1 MQFRH
6 PIVIGTI
13 AAMLASGSPS
23 FAEDI
28 ALSRLAS
35 ELGYT
40 YAYLGA
46 DAVVTLSRP
55 GLTIVFRPGDARYDV
70 NDQVQI
76 APQAPRFEHN
86 EVVVSDAMIARLR
99 SLAARYPDAET
110 HPVAGSTH
118 PIPTGPVTI
127 SATHADGRQA
137 AIVWG
142 TAAPSSPVTIVAIA
156 KISRD
161 LPDALLS
168 RTTTFADAEGK
179 YHIVIPIAP
188 LYWPD
193 SEFIFTAQTT
203 DGSHTAST
211 MPITFATPNA
221 KTTIPF
227 SDNLPRQFY

>member
-23 FAEDI
+23 FAQDI
-28 ALSRLAS
+28 ALSRVAS

-55 GLTIVFRPGDARYDV
+55 GLTIVFRPGDLRYDV

-76 APQAPRFEHN
+76 APEAPRFEHN
-86 EVVVSDAMIARLR
+86 DVVVSDALIARLR
-99 SLAARYPDAET
+99 TLAARYPAEA
-110 HPVAGSTH
+110 HQAAAPLH

-127 SATHADGRQA
+127 SATHADGREA

-142 TAAPSSPVTIVAIA
+142 TAAPSSPITIVAVA

-168 RTTTFADAEGK
+168 RTTAFADADGK
-179 YHIVIPIAP
+179 YHAVIPIAP
-188 LYWPD
+188 RYWPD
-193 SEFIFTAQTT
+193 SEFIFTAQNT

-211 MPITFATPNA
+211 MPLTNETPNA
-221 KTTIPF
+221 KTTVPF
-227 SDNLPRQFY
+227 SDNIPREYY